1 MEMRTGGVLVT
12 ALVVAGCG
20 GTDGVSSEPFELI
33 GRDWTVAPGTETYKC
48 IGIYADRDMYIHEF
62 QTDNPTGEHH
72 TVITTSDAPGGL
84 NNTQLGEH
92 DCDVS
97 TLDLQMLF
105 ASGVGTD
112 SLTLPEGVALPIKKG
127 QFIHLNLHLF
137 NTSDAPISSHSGVMA
152 SVIDPV
158 DADHQA
164 EMIFTGTFNI
174 NIPPGQTVTVGG
186 GCTAAKDSTV
196 FAYWPHMHQYATHQ
210 KLSLTRAGT
219 SMMLHDAAFDF
230 REQVNYPLAP
240 TLNIKAGDVLR
251 TECTY
256 TNTSSTTLTWGDSS
270 TAEMCFTGLY
280 RYPKTALSLFEC
292 TEGAR

>member
-1 MEMRTGGVLVT
+1 MVMRTGGFWL
-12 ALVVAGCG
+12 AGIVVAGCG
-20 GTDGVSSEPFELI
+20 GSDVSSEPFELI
-33 GRDWTVAPGTETYKC
+33 GRDWTIAPGAETYKC

-62 QTDNPTGEHH
+62 QTDNPIGEHH
-72 TVITTSDAPGGL
+72 TVITTADAPGGL

-112 SLTLPEGVALPIKKG
+112 TLTLPDGVALPIKKG
-127 QFIHLNLHLF
+127 QFIHLNLHLY
-137 NTSDAPISSHSGVMA
+137 NTTDQPITSHSGVMA
-152 SVIDPV
+152 TLIDPV

-174 NIPPGQTVTVGG
+174 NIPPGQTATVGG
-186 GCTAAKDSTV
+186 GCTVPRDSTV
-196 FAYWPHMHQYATHQ
+196 FAYWPHMHQHATHQ
-210 KLSLTRAGT
+210 TVTLTRGGT
-219 SMMLHDAAFDF
+219 PTTLHDAAFDF

-240 TLNIKAGDVLR
+240 TLALHTGDALR
-251 TECTY
+251 VDCTY
-256 TNTSSTTLTWGDSS
+256 TNTGTTTLTWGDSS
-270 TAEMCFTGLY
+270 TAEMCFTGMY

-292 TEGAR
+292 TEGNR